1 MKVDESLL
9 SKHLFI
15 VLVLYEHKE
24 TESEINGCYEVIKF
38 LAHLFRDEI
47 KCFVE
52 RMEKALLIAKNKKFK
67 LIGTLRNVQKEYAI
81 VFTATGQGGI
91 DTI

>member
-15 VLVLYEHKE
+15 VLILSEHKE
-24 TESEINGCYEVIKF
+24 TESEINGCYEV
-38 LAHLFRDEI
+38 I